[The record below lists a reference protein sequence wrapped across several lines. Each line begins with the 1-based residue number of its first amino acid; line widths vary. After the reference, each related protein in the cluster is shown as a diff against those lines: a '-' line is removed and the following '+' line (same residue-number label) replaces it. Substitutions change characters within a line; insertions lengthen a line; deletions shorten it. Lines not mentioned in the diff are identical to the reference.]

1 MAPAL
6 SFAHASGLHAVVRA
20 LAELHHETLRTAA
33 EESGVRMSVANIVAA
48 GVDATSVDQAE
59 AVLTAIGERHP
70 ARAIVV
76 LADPE
81 RDPLI
86 EADLSLRWQPGT
98 SKVCTELIRL
108 TVNGEPAL
116 HLASIVTPLLV
127 PDIPLHLW
135 LTGAPRLVQAFNPDT
150 VAMCDRI
157 VLDSGLYPQPGVTLG
172 HLATELAR
180 HGSAL
185 SLGDIA
191 WVRTQ
196 LWRELSAQAFDS
208 AQTRPWLEHLDTVEI
223 ETAGKTPS
231 AQGWLMAGWLARCL
245 GWDARRQRSITC
257 VARPRSGIETS
268 DLAAVRYQGRD
279 SGRRVTV
286 TLDRTARALRTDIA
300 GARGGVTSR
309 SVVLREM
316 DDISLIG
323 GLFSDTA
330 ADAVYAEAVSMAATL
345 ATAAA

>member
-1 MAPAL
+1 VAPAL

-59 AVLTAIGERHP
+59 AVVTAIGERHP

-98 SKVCTELIRL
+98 SNVCTELIRL
-108 TVNGEPAL
+108 TVNGQPAL

-135 LTGAPRLVQAFNPDT
+135 LTGAPRLAQAFNPDT

-157 VLDSGLYPQPGVTLG
+157 VLDSGRYPQPGVTLAQ
-172 HLATELAR
+172 LATELDR

-185 SLGDIA
+185 ALGDIA

-196 LWRELSAQAFDS
+196 PWRELSAQAFES
-208 AQTRPWLEHLDTVEI
+208 AQTRPWLEHLEAVEI
-223 ETAGKTPS
+223 ETAGTTPS
-231 AQGWLMAGWLARCL
+231 AQGWLVAGWLAHCL
-245 GWDARRQRSITC
+245 RWDAQRKRAISC
-257 VARPRSGIETS
+257 RARPRDGVETN
-268 DLAAVRYQGRD
+268 DLAGVHYHSRV
-279 SGRRVTV
+279 SGQRVSIS
-286 TLDRTARALRTDIA
+286 LDRTGRTLRTDI
-300 GARGGVTSR
+300 GGEGGEVTSR
-309 SVVLREM
+309 SVVLPEM
-316 DDISLIG
+316 NDVSLIG

-330 ADAVYAEAVSMAATL
+330 ADPVYAEAVTIAASL
-345 ATAAA
+345 AAAAA

>member
-1 MAPAL
+1 MGAGGVTRVHGARRTSVAPAL

-257 VARPRSGIETS
+257 VARPP
-268 DLAAVRYQGRD
+268 
-279 SGRRVTV
+279 V
-286 TLDRTARALRTDIA
+286 TLDRTGRALRTGIA
-300 GARGGVTSR
+300 GAGGDVTSR
-309 SVVLREM
+309 SVVLPEM
-316 DDISLIG
+316 DDMSLIG

-345 ATAAA
+345 AAAVA